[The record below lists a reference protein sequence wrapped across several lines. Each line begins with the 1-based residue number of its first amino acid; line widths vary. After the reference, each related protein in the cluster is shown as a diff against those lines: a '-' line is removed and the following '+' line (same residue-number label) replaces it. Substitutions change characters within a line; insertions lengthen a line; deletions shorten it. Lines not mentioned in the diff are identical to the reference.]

1 MRFTDSFSRLRTP
14 LYGYW
19 PFVKEFSHEE
29 TTREIISLPKVNS
42 NLGYGRAWLLGALQ
56 SGLVV
61 CYFQS
66 FVYNRKLVTKYYLDN
81 ALLRDTLVSEAAI
94 IPHLFAER
102 IASLIWR
109 AH

>member
-1 MRFTDSFSRLRTP
+1 MTKYGSRENTENHSSTLFCHSRLRTP

-81 ALLRDTLVSEAAI
+81 ALLRDTLVS
-94 IPHLFAER
+94 L
-102 IASLIWR
+102 
-109 AH
+109 